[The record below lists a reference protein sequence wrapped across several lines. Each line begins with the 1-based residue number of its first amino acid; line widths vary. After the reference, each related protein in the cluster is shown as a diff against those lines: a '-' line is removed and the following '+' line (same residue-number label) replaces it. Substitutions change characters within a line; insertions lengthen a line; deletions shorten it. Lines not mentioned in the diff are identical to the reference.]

1 MIEDSVAFKN
11 VISNGLVLDKNGNK
25 MSKRLGNAVDP
36 FGALDKYGADPVRWY
51 MLTNSSPW
59 ENLKFDPEGVDE
71 IRRKFFGTLYNTY
84 SFFALYANVD
94 GYVPNK
100 ANKPNWANKE
110 FTEIDRW
117 ILSCLNSLIKDVTA
131 YYEAYEPTKAGRAI
145 SDFVQ
150 ENLSNWYV
158 RLNRKRF
165 WGGGMS
171 DDKRAAYDTLYTCL
185 VTVAQ
190 LMAPNAPFFAD
201 RLYRDLTGTNESVHL
216 STWPTADETLINKDA
231 ERSMALA
238 QDATSMILSLR
249 KRAEKNVRQPL
260 QKAVIPA
267 PDEATLQ
274 ALNKVAD
281 LIRSEVNVKELDI
294 VSKEDSTI
302 QLIKK
307 IRPNFK
313 VLGKKAGKQMKD
325 LAAAIA
331 AMSQEDIAKME
342 AEGTFDLK
350 LTTGNWTIVSEDVDI
365 FTEDMPGWLVMS
377 DGFLTIALDIE
388 LTDSLIEE
396 GIAREL
402 INRIQNLRK
411 ASGLEITDRID
422 VVFERNDSI
431 NAAVEHFSEYIASQ
445 VLANGITLADS
456 LPEGT
461 LVEDMNIK
469 VQITK
474 SNAQ

>member
-1 MIEDSVAFKN
+1 M
-11 VISNGLVLDKNGNK
+11 
-25 MSKRLGNAVDP
+25 
-36 FGALDKYGADPVRWY
+36 
-51 MLTNSSPW
+51 
-59 ENLKFDPEGVDE
+59 
-71 IRRKFFGTLYNTY
+71 
-84 SFFALYANVD
+84 
-94 GYVPNK
+94 
-100 ANKPNWANKE
+100 
-110 FTEIDRW
+110 
-117 ILSCLNSLIKDVTA
+117 
-131 YYEAYEPTKAGRAI
+131 
-145 SDFVQ
+145 Q

-216 STWPTADETLINKDA
+216 STWPTADETLIDKDA

-331 AMSQEDIAKME
+331 AMTQEDIAKME

-350 LTTGNWTIVSEDVDI
+350 LATGNWTIIPEDVDI

-402 INRIQNLRK
+402 VNRIQNLRK

-474 SNAQ
+474 SNAK

>member
-1 MIEDSVAFKN
+1 M
-11 VISNGLVLDKNGNK
+11 
-25 MSKRLGNAVDP
+25 
-36 FGALDKYGADPVRWY
+36 
-51 MLTNSSPW
+51 
-59 ENLKFDPEGVDE
+59 
-71 IRRKFFGTLYNTY
+71 
-84 SFFALYANVD
+84 
-94 GYVPNK
+94 
-100 ANKPNWANKE
+100 
-110 FTEIDRW
+110 
-117 ILSCLNSLIKDVTA
+117 
-131 YYEAYEPTKAGRAI
+131 
-145 SDFVQ
+145 
-150 ENLSNWYV
+150 

-216 STWPTADETLINKDA
+216 STWPTADETLIDKDA

-331 AMSQEDIAKME
+331 AMTQEDIAKME

-350 LTTGNWTIVSEDVDI
+350 LATGNWTIVSEDVDI

-422 VVFERNDSI
+422 VVFERNASI

-474 SNAQ
+474 SNAK

>member
-1 MIEDSVAFKN
+1 
-11 VISNGLVLDKNGNK
+11 
-25 MSKRLGNAVDP
+25 
-36 FGALDKYGADPVRWY
+36 
-51 MLTNSSPW
+51 
-59 ENLKFDPEGVDE
+59 
-71 IRRKFFGTLYNTY
+71 
-84 SFFALYANVD
+84 
-94 GYVPNK
+94 
-100 ANKPNWANKE
+100 
-110 FTEIDRW
+110 
-117 ILSCLNSLIKDVTA
+117 
-131 YYEAYEPTKAGRAI
+131 
-145 SDFVQ
+145 
-150 ENLSNWYV
+150 
-158 RLNRKRF
+158 
-165 WGGGMS
+165 
-171 DDKRAAYDTLYTCL
+171 
-185 VTVAQ
+185 
-190 LMAPNAPFFAD
+190 
-201 RLYRDLTGTNESVHL
+201 VHL
-216 STWPTADETLINKDA
+216 STWPEADEALIDKDA
-231 ERSMALA
+231 ERSMSLA

-267 PDEATLQ
+267 PDEATLE

-294 VSKEDSTI
+294 VSKENSSI
-302 QLIKK
+302 QLVKK

-331 AMSQEDIAKME
+331 AMSQEDITKME

-350 LTTGNWTIVSEDVDI
+350 LDTCNWTIFPEDVEI
-365 FTEDMPGWLVMS
+365 ITEDMPGWLVMS

-422 VVFERNDSI
+422 VVFERNESI
-431 NAAVEHFSEYIASQ
+431 EASVEHFKDYIASQ
-445 VLANGITLADS
+445 VLANSITLADS

-461 LVEDMNIK
+461 LVEDMNIR
-469 VQITK
+469 INISK
-474 SNAQ
+474 SNAK